1 MASQVEIF
9 YDLTKHVKHCYT
21 TMEDIIFT
29 YYAGKYSEDYLVE
42 DFTSLFPDPRSGE
55 TNRLYPNTR
64 ENLPSGYPEYVIAR
78 IQEELNDSA
87 VVGLR
92 LENGTGQENDQ
103 TFDHSFVLIQEDGN
117 VTRLESYVDLYC
129 TRIVASPHWQDE
141 LRNLLQ
147 VKPGKRRLALWNKL
161 FDADEK
167 QDTPY
172 PSLDVTLYGKRR
184 S

>member
-9 YDLTKHVKHCYT
+9 YDLTKHIKHCYT

-42 DFTSLFPDPRSGE
+42 DFTGI
-55 TNRLYPNTR
+55 YPNTR
-64 ENLPSGYPEYVIAR
+64 ENLPPGYPEYVIAR
-78 IQEELNDSA
+78 IKQELNDSA

-129 TRIVASPHWQDE
+129 TRIVKAPHWQDDI
-141 LRNLLQ
+141 RNLLQ
-147 VKPGKRRLALWNKL
+147 VKSGRQRLVLWNSL

-167 QDTPY
+167 QDTKY
-172 PSLDVTLYGKRR
+172 PSLDVTLFGRKT
-184 S
+184 